1 MSKKYELL
9 KDNYIE
15 HFGITLYR
23 IRALKDFSDI
33 QAGDLGGYIQ
43 SEENLSHEYN
53 CWVYDEAKVYCDA
66 RVRHNAKVLGNAQI
80 YISAQVYGQAHV
92 SDNAEVY
99 GNAQIFG
106 DANIYDNAQISG
118 RAEIFNRAQ
127 VYGNAKVYGDTWV
140 FNYAKVYNNA
150 EIFGCT
156 RIHNR
161 AEVYGNA
168 QVSDNAEIF
177 DNAKVFGDTKV
188 FDNALIYNNAIIDNN
203 HIIGS
208 VSMPFKDIFQFQ
220 CRYRMLTA
228 ILTEDDKILYSIG
241 CQDSITEEI
250 FLDRICNKDG
260 GLEKN
265 QHREEYLRLIKII
278 NFYFKGE

>member
-9 KDNYIE
+9 KDDYIE
-15 HFGITLYR
+15 HKGRTLYR
-23 IRALKDFSDI
+23 IKALRDFGDI
-33 QAGDLGGYIQ
+33 QAGDLGGYI
-43 SEENLSHEYN
+43 EKEDNLSHEGN
-53 CWVYDEAKVYCDA
+53 CWVYDEAKVYFDA

-80 YISAQVYGQAHV
+80 YISAQVYGRAYV

-99 GNAQIFG
+99 GNAEVFG
-106 DANIYDNAQISG
+106 DSSIYDNAKIFG
-118 RAEIFNRAQ
+118 HAEIFNHAQ
-127 VYGNAKVYGDTWV
+127 VYDNAKVYGNAWLL
-140 FNYAKVYNNA
+140 NYAKVYNNA

-161 AEVYGNA
+161 AEVFGNA
-168 QVSDNAEIF
+168 QVSDNAEIL
-177 DNAKVFGDTKV
+177 DNAKVFGDARV
-188 FDNALIYNNAIIDNN
+188 FNNACIYNNAVIDHK
-203 HIIGS
+203 HIIGN
-208 VSMPFKDIFQFQ
+208 VSMSFKDIFQFQ